1 MILVGFALPPLLQ
14 LKRVPPARVL
24 RRNLEP
30 PPLRYALV
38 YGLAI
43 AAVLAL
49 LYGLVRDA
57 RLVTYVAVGIGVTF
71 VGLALAGWLLVKALS
86 PLRRGV
92 GVAWRYG
99 LANIARRGRDSVVQI
114 VAFGLGLMVLLLLAL
129 VRDDL
134 LEDWRASLPE
144 DAPNY
149 FMINIRPDE
158 GDAIRAFFRERGLP
172 PTDLVPLVRARL
184 THINDVPVG
193 SNSRSSPTVRK
204 GSSSARR
211 T

>member
-1 MILVGFALPPLLQ
+1 LRDLVSGELPPPAADALWLGVVTAVVILVGFALPPLLQ

-30 PPLRYALV
+30 PPLRYAFV
-38 YGLAI
+38 YGLAV

-49 LYGLVRDA
+49 LLWLLRDA
-57 RLVTYVAVGIGVTF
+57 KLVLYLGAGIAATF
-71 VGLALAGWLLVKALS
+71 VVLALAGALLVRALA
-86 PLRRGV
+86 PLRAGV

-134 LEDWRASLPE
+134 LEEWRARQPAG
-144 DAPNY
+144 APPHLLYNT
-149 FMINIRPDE
+149 RP
-158 GDAIRAFFRERGLP
+158 P
-172 PTDLVPLVRARL
+172 
-184 THINDVPVG
+184 
-193 SNSRSSPTVRK
+193 
-204 GSSSARR
+204 
-211 T
+211 